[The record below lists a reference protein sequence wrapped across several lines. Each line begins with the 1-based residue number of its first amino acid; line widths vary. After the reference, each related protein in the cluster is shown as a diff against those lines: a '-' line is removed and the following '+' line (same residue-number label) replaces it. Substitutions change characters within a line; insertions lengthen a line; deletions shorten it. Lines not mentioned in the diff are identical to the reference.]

1 MPSDLPALEL
11 MLHVVTARGTLSWAA
26 WQNSLSS
33 LANGQGLYQE
43 FSPAEG
49 LRILDCLAH
58 IEVTTSSQ
66 GIILAAAPA
75 FLAKLPRAGIPRAVL
90 CGGRSPQS
98 ERSLADAATTAGC
111 RFCAVAS
118 TPERRESPRPLLVE
132 ADAPGILSKVADAI
146 GVAYSETPPAWAIAN
161 IAGSVQEYTNGLQ
174 RRSEPE
180 PDIPAREL
188 DPATLRFA
196 DVLPTRVGSR
206 LIQYFPRRLPSYH
219 VLREGQ
225 NFTRIDRD
233 WGIYAVL
240 GEHGRN
246 VIIHDLHAHTVAVPA
261 SAPLPRLLARTL
273 ALCSGLPPAWLPA
286 SAPPWHTSEHRGYWV
301 YSQVPSSIASLVLE
315 KLGQEPLPLQ
325 IPQDFLRRIQSHT
338 SQ

>member
-75 FLAKLPRAGIPRAVL
+75 CLAKLPRAGIPRAVL

-146 GVAYSETPPAWAIAN
+146 GVAYSETPPAWAVASVS
-161 IAGSVQEYTNGLQ
+161 GSVQEYTQSLEW
-174 RRSEPE
+174 RSEPE
-180 PDIPAREL
+180 PPIPAREL

-196 DVLPTRVGSR
+196 DALPTRSGPR

-219 VLREGQ
+219 VLRDGQ
-225 NFTRIDRD
+225 NFTRIGRD

-240 GEHGRN
+240 AGHGRN
-246 VIIHDLHAHTVAVPA
+246 IIIHDVHAHAIAVPA
-261 SAPLPRLLARTL
+261 SAPLPKLSARAL
-273 ALCSGLPPAWLPA
+273 ALCSGLPPAWLP
-286 SAPPWHTSEHRGYWV
+286 SAETGWHTSENRGYWV
-301 YSQVPSSIASLVLE
+301 YSQVPSNIASLVLRA
-315 KLGQEPLPLQ
+315 LGQEPLPLQ

-338 SQ
+338 LT